1 MSLSLLEVAFVA
13 AVLIAG
19 YTYVGY
25 PLAILAL
32 SRIIP
37 RRVWRAEILPSVS
50 VVITVHDEE
59 RVIAEK
65 IENALALD
73 YPRERLEIIVA
84 SDCSTD
90 GTDAVARSYASRGVT
105 LRRLPRRGGKTAA
118 QQFGAAAAAGDVLLL
133 SDASSMLRPDAVRK
147 IVRNFA
153 DPSVGCVAGRLVY
166 SEVMATEVSRGCLVY
181 GAVEDFL
188 KKCESRLGSLVGASG
203 SLYAVR
209 RTSFTRLPP
218 DIIDDFARPLQVRL
232 EGLRTVYEPE
242 AIGVKSAN
250 YSASSEFRMRV
261 RVIEGTYRALEQ
273 YRELLDVR
281 RHGLFAVQLLSHKVL
296 RHAMPVVLAV
306 ALVSNAL
313 LAASDT
319 LYAAA
324 FCAQLAPYA
333 AALAGAAAERLGL
346 GARLLALPY
355 SFALANTA
363 SLVALVRFAS
373 GNVRVTWAR
382 ARDFG

>member
-1 MSLSLLEVAFVA
+1 VSLLPLEVAFVA
-13 AVLIAG
+13 AVLIVG

-32 SRIIP
+32 SRIVP
-37 RRVWRAEILPSVS
+37 RRVHRAEILPSVS

-65 IENALALD
+65 LEDTLALD

-90 GTDAVARSYASRGVT
+90 GTDAVVRSYASRGVM
-105 LRRLPRRGGKTAA
+105 LRRLPRRGGKTSA
-118 QQFGAAAAAGDVLLL
+118 QQFGAAAATGDVLLL
-133 SDASSMLRPDAVRK
+133 SDATSMLRPDAVRK
-147 IVRNFA
+147 LVRNFA
-153 DPSVGCVAGRLVY
+153 DPTVGCVASRLVY
-166 SEVMATEVSRGCLVY
+166 TEVRATEVSRGCLAY
-181 GAVEDFL
+181 WAVEDVL
-188 KKCESRLGSLVGASG
+188 RRCESQLGSLVGASG

-209 RTSFTRLPP
+209 RTSFARLPP

-242 AIGVKSAN
+242 AIGVEHAN
-250 YSASSEFRMRV
+250 SSASSEFRMRV
-261 RVIEGTYRALEQ
+261 RVVEGTYRALEQ

-296 RHAMPVVLAV
+296 RCVMPVVLAV

-313 LAASDT
+313 LAASGP
-319 LYAAA
+319 LYGSV
-324 FCAQLAPYA
+324 FCAQLAIYA
-333 AALAGAAAERLGL
+333 AALAGAASERLGL

-363 SLVALVRFAS
+363 SFVALVRFAS
-373 GNVRVTWAR
+373 GSVRVTWAP